1 MTPSDQSNTHS
12 AAKLGALSRFRV
24 LDLTRARA
32 GPTCVKQFADF
43 GADVI
48 RIESPLHL
56 GEGMLMAGGRL
67 GFDMQNLHRNTR
79 SITLD
84 LKTEEARNIFYKLVA
99 TADVVVENFRPDVKE
114 RLKIDYPVLSAIN
127 PKIILASISGFG
139 QDGPY
144 RKRPLFDQT
153 AQGMSGLMSVT
164 GEPGSGPMR
173 AGAAVTDITA
183 GFMSAMGI
191 LTALLEREVSGKGQW
206 VQSSLVQ
213 AGVSLMDFQA
223 AKYLMTGQVP
233 EQVGND
239 HPTSMPTSCY
249 ACSDGYM
256 NVACTGEPMWL
267 KFCEA
272 LGVKELKDDA
282 RFTFEKDRVIHR
294 KELNA
299 VLSGIFKSKTKDYWV
314 NRLNEYGVPC
324 GPIYNVRD
332 VFNDPQV
339 MSQHMSTKVDH
350 PELGEVTLLSQGVK
364 LSRTPAQ
371 ITRVAPALGEHLR
384 DVLAEIGYSTDEIK
398 KLIEQKIV

>member
-1 MTPSDQSNTHS
+1 
-12 AAKLGALSRFRV
+12 
-24 LDLTRARA
+24 
-32 GPTCVKQFADF
+32 
-43 GADVI
+43 
-48 RIESPLHL
+48 
-56 GEGMLMAGGRL
+56 
-67 GFDMQNLHRNTR
+67 MQNLHRNTR

>member
-223 AKYLMTGQVP
+223 AKYLMTGQGP